1 MRQPTAEEKAEFWR
15 RLGQNKPEIP
25 ITIDTLFQLALPRV
39 YIESHEER
47 AEEILKDWIDEVV
60 LHTDFTE
67 AALRLFWFIDDEI
80 S

>member
-1 MRQPTAEEKAEFWR
+1 MRQPTDTEKAEFWR
-15 RLGQNKPEIP
+15 RLGQNNQEIP

-47 AEEILKDWIDEVV
+47 TEEILKDWIDEVV
-60 LHTDFTE
+60 LHTDFKE
-67 AALRLFWFIDDEI
+67 AALRLFWFIDDET